1 MNYKK
6 LIVLLFVICFLI
18 IAFFSMRGVL
28 TPYVS
33 FQEAKQLEKYV
44 QIIGKLEKTTGI
56 KYAVG
61 SISFSLSDDDNTV
74 MRIIY
79 SGPKPLNFEHAKQV
93 VALGKYDIS
102 ASVFKADKILTKCPS
117 KYTKENRK

>member
-6 LIVLLFVICFLI
+6 LIVLLFVVCFLI

-33 FQEAKQLEKYV
+33 FQEAKQLDKYV
-44 QIIGKLEKTTGI
+44 QIIGSLEKTAGI
-56 KYAVG
+56 TYAVG

-79 SGPKPLNFEHAKQV
+79 SGPKPLNFEHAQQV
-93 VALGKYDIS
+93 VALGKYDRS
-102 ASVFKADKILTKCPS
+102 GNVFKADKILTKCPS